1 MAKKTRTIPTMMLS
15 IKGEGKPDIEALV
28 SNEVFANAVYLET
41 VNGIKDAITN
51 KRKTAILF
59 ELDKSDYYVEINK
72 SEWKQALE
80 SCIEKLVE
88 VEKYEQCIDIKKII
102 DKIK

>member
-1 MAKKTRTIPTMMLS
+1 MAKKTRTIPTMMLT
-15 IKGEGKPDIEALV
+15 IKGDGKPDIEALI
-28 SNEVFANAVYLET
+28 SNEVFSKAVYVEAI
-41 VNGIKDAITN
+41 NGIKDAIIN
-51 KRKTAILF
+51 KKKTAILF

-88 VEKYEQCIDIKKII
+88 TERYEQCIEIKKMI